1 MARRVSSPQIVGRA
15 DALAAITA
23 ALDRAAE
30 GEPAVVLVSGEAG
43 VGKTRVVR
51 EAARAGEERGAQLL
65 WGECVA
71 TGNGELPYAPLVGAL
86 RPLVADLRGADR
98 AAVLGDAR
106 DELARLLP
114 ALGPGDD
121 RAPATEA
128 SPQRLFELL
137 LGVLGR
143 LGERAP
149 VMLVIE
155 DVHWADVATE
165 HLLAFLVR
173 NLRSQQLLVLVT
185 WRTDEP
191 RPRDSLQ
198 RLLAELIRDAR
209 VQRVELESLAR
220 EETVLQVRGIVGTDA
235 GALGDWAHARGGGN
249 PYFTE
254 ELVATRE
261 AGLDGVLPDSLRAVL
276 LTRMAGVSAAATRVL
291 RVVATAGDRVEHDV
305 VERAAGLD
313 DAATA
318 AAVHELLDAH
328 VLARERDSSR
338 YGFRHALAREALY
351 GELLASE
358 RQALHASVA
367 SVLEAAVGALE
378 RGAAEWAALAHHWHA
393 AGDPRRALGAA
404 IAAAEAATAVYAYAD
419 ARHQLERAR
428 TLWTQLAPA
437 DRPDGIDE
445 AELLRRL
452 ADAARLGG
460 RWDEALPIAD
470 AALAALPASADPRR
484 AARLELLISTLHR
497 DTRVAVAHAR
507 RALELLPPGPSAERS
522 AAALRT
528 ASAYVYGEL
537 PSDQR
542 ALALEALEAA
552 RAAGATA
559 DEGAAYRLIG
569 SALAWGGQVEGG
581 LTYLRKARDAA
592 LAHESHEDYVRAIDY
607 LGAALHMLGRTD
619 EALATYEGA
628 MEQVRRFGLVLSHGS
643 GSTPTPPNARFAS
656 AAGPRRG
663 RASRGCSPLAP
674 STRTRGCSRSG
685 SHCCSPRARE
695 KTPTLPSTSA
705 RRSPSSTQRLTR
717 RRGLRVPGPH
727 GACARARRSAAGPH
741 AARRREGTDRFGDLQ
756 LWPALLNLG
765 LRAEADLAERVRH
778 RGEPT
783 ADAQARRATADELAE
798 AVWWYGFEIATVER
812 APPET
817 FAHWD
822 IAHAELARI
831 EASRSR
837 TSGGRSPAAG
847 MRPRS
852 PTKAST
858 HACAKRRRICKRASA
873 ARRPRRCG
881 ARTPPR
887 WRWVRCPCAATP
899 RRLPNAPA
907 SRCPRSPVTRRTR
920 DPRSTSPGASSPSS
934 SSSRPGGRTGR
945 SPRSCTPVC
954 APSTSTSATSSPSF
968 MPPIAWRRPAASLT
982 ASASACRPKN
992 AAADVAKYAI
1002 SQMCAGQGERT
1013 VARMDPWIHQ
1023 DHRSGAP

>member
-165 HLLAFLVR
+165 HLLAFLAR

-367 SVLEAAVGALE
+367 SALEAAVGAPE

-607 LGAALHMLGRTD
+607 LGAALLMLGRTD

-628 MEQVRRFGLVLSHGS
+628 MEQVRRFGLVLSHGIWIDA
-643 GSTPTPPNARFAS
+643 NAAECEIRL
-656 AAGPRRG
+656 G
-663 RASRGCSPLAP
+663 RWPA
-674 STRTRGCSRSG
+674 
-685 SHCCSPRARE
+685 
-695 KTPTLPSTSA
+695 
-705 RRSPSSTQRLTR
+705 
-717 RRGLRVPGPH
+717 
-727 GACARARRSAAGPH
+727 ARARITRLL
-741 AARRREGTDRFGDLQ
+741 AARTEHADTRLFTLGVALLLAARQGEDADAPEHEREALALLHANVSPGAVAFAYLALTELALARGDRQRARTLVADARARIRFGDLQ

-765 LRAEADLAERVRH
+765 LRAEADLAERVRD

-798 AVWWYGFEIATVER
+798 AVWWYGFEIPTVER

-831 EASRSR
+831 DGIPQPDLWRQIAGRWDALAQPYQGIYARLREAEAHLQTGERR
-837 TSGGRSPAAG
+837 AAAQALRGAHATAVALGALPLRGDTEALAKRARIALPEVTGDAADAGPPLDLTRRELTVLELIAAG
-847 MRPRS
+847 
-852 PTKAST
+852 
-858 HACAKRRRICKRASA
+858 
-873 ARRPRRCG
+873 
-881 ARTPPR
+881 RTNR
-887 WRWVRCPCAATP
+887 QIAEE
-899 RRLPNAPA
+899 LYL
-907 SRCPRSPVTRRTR
+907 
-920 DPRSTSPGASSPSS
+920 
-934 SSSRPGGRTGR
+934 
-945 SPRSCTPVC
+945 SPRTVDVHVRHILAKLHASNRVE
-954 APSTSTSATSSPSF
+954 AAG
-968 MPPIAWRRPAASLT
+968 IAHGLGIGLPA
-982 ASASACRPKN
+982 
-992 AAADVAKYAI
+992 
-1002 SQMCAGQGERT
+1002 
-1013 VARMDPWIHQ
+1013 
-1023 DHRSGAP
+1023 